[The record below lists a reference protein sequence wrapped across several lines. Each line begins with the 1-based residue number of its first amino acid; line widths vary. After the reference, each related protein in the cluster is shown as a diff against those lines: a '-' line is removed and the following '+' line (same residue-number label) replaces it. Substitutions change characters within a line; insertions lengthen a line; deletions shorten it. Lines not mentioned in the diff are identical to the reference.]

1 MAKQVKIRDIAQKA
15 GVSPGTVDRILH
27 NRGKVSEKSREAVE
41 KVLAEVGYR
50 YNIHTSAISFRKEIN
65 ILICIPQ
72 APSGAYWESV
82 KQGFEHALDEF
93 YDIHIRLHYFFYNQ
107 YDVYSCRTAYDKVCS
122 QKSDAVI
129 IGSTFT
135 EETLRLCS
143 TLDSASVPYIFVDS
157 IVENTNPYETYTTDQ
172 YACGYLLAKLLDSAT
187 PDDKS
192 IAIFRFQR
200 IGNQISI
207 NTIERQRGF
216 DAYMSD
222 MGKSDKLLETTLP
235 ATRREQTE
243 CALIDFLKS
252 HQNVKSIAAL
262 NSKGSVLAN
271 ALQANGITDI
281 HVVSFDL
288 TDENR
293 KCLENGEISALL
305 CQRPQMQGFNAIKS
319 VINRL
324 LYNMPA
330 KQVHHLMP
338 IDVVFKENLPYY
350 KEV

>member
-1 MAKQVKIRDIAQKA
+1 MAKQVKIKEIAQKA

-27 NRGKVSEKSREAVE
+27 NRGKVSVKSREAVE

-65 ILICIPQ
+65 ISICIPQ
-72 APSGAYWESV
+72 AQSGAYWESV
-82 KQGFEHALDEF
+82 KQGFEHALEEF
-93 YDIHIRLHYFFYNQ
+93 SDIHIRLHYFFYDQ
-107 YDVYSCRTAYDKVCS
+107 YDVYSCRTAYNEVCT

-135 EETLRLCS
+135 EETIRLCS
-143 TLDSASVPYIFVDS
+143 SLDSESIPYIFVDS
-157 IVENTNPYETYTTDQ
+157 IVENTKPYETYTTDQ

-187 PDDKS
+187 ANEKS

-200 IGNQISI
+200 IGNQISS

-216 DAYMSD
+216 DAYMAE
-222 MGKSDKLLETTLP
+222 MGKSDKLIETTLP
-235 ATRREQTE
+235 ATDLNQTE
-243 CALIDFLKS
+243 HALIDFLNNHKD
-252 HQNVKSIAAL
+252 VKCMAVL
-262 NSKGSVLAN
+262 NSRGSVLAN
-271 ALQANGITDI
+271 ALQANGISDI
-281 HVVSFDL
+281 YVISFDL

-293 KCLENGEISALL
+293 KCLENGTISALL
-305 CQRPQMQGFNAIKS
+305 CQRPQMQGFNVIKS

-330 KQVHHLMP
+330 KQIHHLMP
-338 IDVVFKENLPYY
+338 IDVIFKENLPYY